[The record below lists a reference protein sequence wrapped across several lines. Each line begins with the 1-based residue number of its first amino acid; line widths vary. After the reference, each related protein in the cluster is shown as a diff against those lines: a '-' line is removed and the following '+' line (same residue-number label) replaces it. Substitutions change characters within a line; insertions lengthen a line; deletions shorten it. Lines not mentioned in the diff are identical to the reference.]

1 MEKKIEKVKDSI
13 LQGWSDE
20 WFINDWLSKREELLI
35 ILLPLVKDEHL
46 HNGIWTSVQRDIKE
60 SEEEKDG

>member
-1 MEKKIEKVKDSI
+1 MEKVKDSI

-35 ILLPLVKDEHL
+35 ILLPLVEDEHL
-46 HNGIWTSVQRDIKE
+46 HNGISTSVQRDIKK
-60 SEEEKDG
+60 SEEERDR